1 MYCVYIYIYI
11 TQPSKK
17 GKQLKAG
24 GSNFET
30 CPNYKLTIVSISN
43 QAQAAPNLV
52 SLLPGLLTAT
62 W

>member
-1 MYCVYIYIYI
+1 MYCVYIYIHNSAI
-11 TQPSKK
+11 QK
-17 GKQLKAG
+17 GKTTQGGG